1 MSEIPERV
9 RELIRT
15 SGLYQRDFAGQIGL
29 DDSKLS
35 KSLSGA
41 RRFSSL
47 DLARIAD
54 ACGVTVDWLLTGVD
68 PALAVAART
77 TGGSAGDA
85 VRIAKRY
92 GRLRD
97 DLTDLGYPQPW
108 RPVEISEASGYLD
121 QGKRLAVAALARVA
135 ECSTSV
141 TEPDLPAL
149 IEDVFGVDV
158 AVAALGSGFDGLAVS
173 STEVRLILLATAH
186 VPARQRFTL
195 AHELCHLLAGDDQ
208 GLHLD
213 NDVFDKSQRKEP
225 SEQRANAF
233 AAEFL
238 MPQDLLRTHID
249 GGLTTES
256 FAALACELMVT
267 PSTLALRLQSL
278 RYIDAGVA
286 EPWKSITA
294 AKAAALAGRGDDFAH
309 RVAAAARTRPPGL
322 LVRDAFAAYQSGK
335 TTLRPYAN
343 LLEIDVDALRLSLEP
358 DGGSSKTGE

>member
-15 SGLYQRDFAGQIGL
+15 SGLYQRDFAERIGL

-47 DLARIAD
+47 DLAHIAE
-54 ACGVTVDWLLTGVD
+54 ACGVTVDWLLTGID
-68 PALAVAART
+68 PPLAVAART

-85 VRIAKRY
+85 LRLAKRY
-92 GRLRD
+92 SRMRD
-97 DLTDLGYPQPW
+97 GLARFGYPQPW
-108 RPVEISEASGYLD
+108 RPVEISEPSGYVD
-121 QGKRLAVAALARVA
+121 QGKRLAAAGLARVT
-135 ECSTSV
+135 ESSRSV

-149 IEDVFGVDV
+149 IEDVFGADV
-158 AVAALGSGFDGLAVS
+158 AVAALGEGFDGLAVA
-173 STEVRLILLATAH
+173 STEIRLVLLATSH
-186 VPARQRFTL
+186 TPSRQRFTL
-195 AHELCHLLAGDDQ
+195 AHELGHLLAGDDQ

-213 NDVFDKSQRKEP
+213 NDVFDKTQRKQP
-225 SEQRANAF
+225 SEQCANTF

-238 MPQDLLRTHID
+238 MPEGLLRARIE

-267 PSTLALRLQSL
+267 PSALALRLKSL
-278 RYIDAGVA
+278 RFIDAGVA
-286 EPWKSITA
+286 EQWKSITA
-294 AKAAALAGRGDDFAH
+294 VKAAALAGRDDDFA
-309 RVAAAARTRPPGL
+309 RRVVAAGQARPPGL
-322 LVRDAFAAYQSGK
+322 LLRDAFAAYQSGK

-343 LLEIDVDALRLSLEP
+343 LLEIDVDELRLSLES
-358 DGGSSKTGE
+358 DGGVTKAVE